1 MTIQRLSNKAFEQ
14 IIAGRT
20 KEPTSCVIKFYSN
33 TCHLCRALK
42 EPYEKIA
49 ESFEDVH
56 FFAFN
61 ADEYPNLENSVGIQ
75 GVPSIVFVKTG
86 PRPRVEVLK
95 DPPHEEAHAEL
106 WYHPQDIVDFIER
119 NHNG

>member
-1 MTIQRLSNKAFEQ
+1 M
-14 IIAGRT
+14 
-20 KEPTSCVIKFYSN
+20 
-33 TCHLCRALK
+33 CRALK
-42 EPYEKIA
+42 EPYKKIA
-49 ESFEDVH
+49 DSFKDVH

-95 DPPHEEAHAEL
+95 DPPREEAHTEM
-106 WYHPQDIVDFIER
+106 WYHPQDIVEFIER

>member
-14 IIAGRT
+14 IMAGHT
-20 KEPTSCVIKFYSN
+20 KEPVSCVVKFYSN

-42 EPYEKIA
+42 GPYEEIA
-49 ESFEDVH
+49 GSFKDVH

-61 ADEYPNLENSVGIQ
+61 ADEYPSLESMGVR
-75 GVPSIVFVKTG
+75 GVPSIAFIRTG
-86 PRPRVEVLK
+86 QIPRIEVLE
-95 DPPHEEAHAEL
+95 DPSPESAHKEM

-119 NHNG
+119 NHNV

>member
-14 IIAGRT
+14 IMAGKTRR
-20 KEPTSCVIKFYSN
+20 PTSCVIKLYSN

-61 ADEYPNLENSVGIQ
+61 ADESPSLDPAVEIS
-75 GVPSIVFVKTG
+75 GVPSIIFVKTG
-86 PRPRVEVLK
+86 ARPRIEVLK
-95 DPPHEEAHAEL
+95 DPSHEEAHEET
-106 WYHPQDIVDFIER
+106 WYHTQDIVDFIER
-119 NHNG
+119 NHNE